1 MGVYLSAPKRE
12 KTTVVGQ
19 GNGFVYAASSM
30 QGWRVSMEDADIC
43 CPNLDNGIQLYGVFD
58 GHGGQEVSSFV
69 QKNFSEQLLNNTE
82 FQQKDFTNA
91 LIQNFMKMDELLR
104 SEEGKAQLRDIMK
117 DKSKTDTTAGCTANV
132 VLIHENTM
140 YIANAGDS
148 RTLLSQNGIPKR
160 LSEDHKPD
168 NMKEYQR
175 IREAGGDVQ
184 NGRVNGNLNLSRA
197 LGDLQYKKNFQIP
210 QDKQLIIAKPD
221 VTIHKITPDDEFI
234 LIGCDG
240 IWETLSDEEIIKYIR
255 QQIAL
260 GVSCDKI
267 VEQLLDLL
275 LAPDMLNGCG
285 CDNMTCILV
294 TLQDYDQ
301 LKNKYMQIK
310 EFQEADGSQEQNSS
324 KSPTNHQNQDDDSQ
338 TQQNNAQNEQSIN
351 SQNEETQ

>member
-1 MGVYLSAPKRE
+1 MGAYLTTPKRD
-12 KTTVVGQ
+12 KTTLVGQ

-30 QGWRVSMEDADIC
+30 QGWRSAMEDADIC

-58 GHGGQEVSSFV
+58 GHGGPEVSSFV
-69 QKNFSEQLLNNTE
+69 QKNFSEQLLSNPE

-117 DKSKTDTTAGCTANV
+117 EKFKTETTAGCTANV

-148 RTLLSQNGIPKR
+148 RTLLSQNGVPKR

-175 IREAGGDVQ
+175 IKDAGGDVQ

-197 LGDLQYKKNFQIP
+197 LGDLQYKKNFEIP

-221 VTIHKITPDDEFI
+221 ITIHKITPDDEFI

-255 QQIAL
+255 QQIAQ
-260 GVSCDKI
+260 GVPCDKI
-267 VEQLLDLL
+267 VELLLDQL
-275 LAPDMLNGCG
+275 LAPDVLNGCG

-294 TLQDYDQ
+294 TLSDYDQ
-301 LKNKYMQIK
+301 LKNKYQQIK
-310 EFQEADGSQEQNSS
+310 DLQDTDINQEQNSS
-324 KSPTNHQNQDDDSQ
+324 KSSNHQNQDDDST
-338 TQQNNAQNEQSIN
+338 TQQNNAQAGQTTNSHNED
-351 SQNEETQ
+351 TQ